1 MQKLE
6 VNNPHEIY
14 AALSKK
20 KTNHNIL
27 HLIRV
32 KPTLPASKL
41 LENTT
46 NLKFNEHTP
55 HTAGLHASGEG
66 RRTFLHKPITGLFS
80 V

>member
-14 AALSKK
+14 AALPK

-32 KPTLPASKL
+32 KPTLPESKL

-46 NLKFNEHTP
+46 NLKFSKYTS

-66 RRTFLHKPITGLFS
+66 RRTFFHKPITGLFS